1 MTLKNKIK
9 KIPTT
14 MNIKTLASAELK
26 NKTVLIRVDFNVPMK
41 NGTITENTRIVSSL
55 PTIKHVLAAGAK
67 KIHLLAHLGRPKG
80 EINPNYTLAPVAN
93 KLENLLG
100 ETVFFAEKFSEKT
113 GENKVILHENIRFY
127 PGEKKNDPNLITEI
141 LEKTEAEIFVNDGF
155 GVSHRAHAS
164 VVGFADKIP
173 CYGGLLVQKEIEHL
187 SPFLSQEKI
196 PGLTIVVG
204 GAKMETKV
212 AVLKHFAKTAENICI
227 GGALS
232 NTFLAAEGYDM
243 GDSLYEEAEFETARQ
258 VLMIAEQNK
267 TGIHLPVD
275 VMCAETTDGAS
286 LDFPIEDI
294 TGTLKAFDI
303 GTHTIQ
309 SFEEILLH
317 SKTVIWN
324 GPLGLYEYEAFSQ
337 GTKRIANYLVDKC
350 KAKTI
355 LGGGDTIDALKKFDV
370 PQEKYTHIST
380 GGGAM
385 LEFLEGK
392 ELPGIKVLES

>member
-1 MTLKNKIK
+1 
-9 KIPTT
+9 
-14 MNIKTLASAELK
+14 MNIKTLASADLK

-41 NGTITENTRIVSSL
+41 NGTITENTRIIASL
-55 PTIKHVLAAGAK
+55 PTIQYALAQGAK

-80 EINPNYTLAPVAN
+80 ERNIKYTLLPVATELQN
-93 KLENLLG
+93 VLG
-100 ETVFFAEKFSEKT
+100 ETIFFAEDLNTNSGDT
-113 GENKVILHENIRFY
+113 KVVLHENIRFY
-127 PGEKKNDPNLITEI
+127 PGEKKNDSALVEKI
-141 LEKTEAEIFVNDGF
+141 LAATGAEVFVNDGF

-173 CYGGLLVQKEIEHL
+173 CYAGLLVEKEVKHL
-187 SPFLSQEKI
+187 SPFLSQEKF

-212 AVLKHFAKTAENICI
+212 AVLKHFAKTAENICV

-243 GDSLYEEAEFETARQ
+243 GESLYEEKEFETARE
-258 VLMIAEQNK
+258 VIMLCEK
-267 TGIHLPVD
+267 HHTGLHFPVD
-275 VMCAETTDGAS
+275 VMCAESPDAAS

-294 TGTLKAFDI
+294 TGTLKVFDI
-303 GTHTIQ
+303 GEHTIQ

-324 GPLGLYEYEAFSQ
+324 GPLGLYEKPAFSQ
-337 GTKRIANYLVDKC
+337 GTKRIAHYLAEKC
-350 KAKTI
+350 DAQTI

-370 PQEKYTHIST
+370 AQDKYTHIST

-392 ELPGIKVLES
+392 ELPGIKVLEG